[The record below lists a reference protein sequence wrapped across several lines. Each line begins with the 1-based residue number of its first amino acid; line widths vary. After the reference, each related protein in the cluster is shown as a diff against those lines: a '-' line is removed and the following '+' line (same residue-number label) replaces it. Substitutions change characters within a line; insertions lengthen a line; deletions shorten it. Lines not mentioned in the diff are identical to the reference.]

1 MSIRIKSIEYYLP
14 PNKVSNADLQ
24 AKHPD
29 WDMDKVGSKSGVYS
43 RHIADNETAFDLAKI
58 AISNLFSSGLVN
70 KSEIDGIIFCTQSP
84 DYIMPSNAFLIHK
97 EFSFDSSVW
106 AFDYNLACS
115 GFIYGLAISRGMLE
129 TGLARNILLINA
141 DTYSKFINPLD
152 RSTTVL
158 FGDAA
163 AVSVIGLSEEES
175 IIDISLSASGSEFKS
190 FYIPAGGS
198 RLPKNETTKL
208 EKKDIAGNVK
218 SLENIHMDGFAVWK
232 FIAKI
237 VPNQILDLLERN
249 ALSIADIDQ
258 FIFHQASKLT
268 IDSLVKELDINTT
281 KVYTNLEQ
289 VGNTVSASIPIALKD
304 ALDKN
309 IIKKGNLVM
318 LSGFGVGLS
327 WGSAIIKF

>member
-1 MSIRIKSIEYYLP
+1 
-14 PNKVSNADLQ
+14 
-24 AKHPD
+24 
-29 WDMDKVGSKSGVYS
+29 
-43 RHIADNETAFDLAKI
+43 
-58 AISNLFSSGLVN
+58 
-70 KSEIDGIIFCTQSP
+70 
-84 DYIMPSNAFLIHK
+84 MPSNAFLIHK

-198 RLPKNETTKL
+198 RLPKNEKTKL

-258 FIFHQASKLT
+258 FVFHQASKLT

-289 VGNTVSASIPIALKD
+289 LGNTVSASIPIALKD
-304 ALDKN
+304 ALDKK

-327 WGSAIIKF
+327 WGSAIIKL